1 MWIAYMDEAGNTGRN
16 LRDPNQPIHLILTM
30 AVEESCVRV
39 IHEHIRDVARRHC
52 SPDCDEDDFELHGKE
67 LFAGEGYFANMAP
80 EKRIEIYED
89 ALRGLEMAGAEIVIR
104 GVHKPRLRNRY
115 ANPYH
120 PHDIALM
127 FTIESVER
135 LARDRDCRVLLV
147 ADEAKE
153 IEDAALRDLANYQ
166 ELGTS
171 WGWNTEQID
180 RIVDTIHFVPS
191 HRNPA
196 IQLVDRAT
204 FVAAR
209 LRKAKAGLVAGGRAD
224 GAIER
229 LWQERIEPLVKDNSI
244 WYPST

>member
-1 MWIAYMDEAGNTGRN
+1 
-16 LRDPNQPIHLILTM
+16 M
-30 AVEESCVRV
+30 AVEESKVHV
-39 IHEHIRDVARRHC
+39 IHEHVRDVARRHC
-52 SPDCDEDDFELHGKE
+52 SPDCEEDDFELHGKE
-67 LFAGEGYFANMAP
+67 LFAGEGYFAGVAP
-80 EKRIEIYED
+80 EKRVAIYDD
-89 ALRGLEMAGAEIVIR
+89 ALRGIEMAQAEIVIR
-104 GVHKPRLRNRY
+104 GVHKARLRDRY

-135 LARDRDCRVLLV
+135 LAREHDCLVLLV

-171 WGWNTEQID
+171 WGWKTERID

-196 IQLVDRAT
+196 VQLVDCAT

-209 LRKAKAGLVAGGRAD
+209 LRKAQAGLVLAGRAD
-224 GAIER
+224 EAIER
-229 LWQERIEPLVKDNSI
+229 LWKQRIEPFLQDNSV
-244 WYPST
+244 WYPSR